1 MRSDATVARLDRRT
15 LLGGCAAALLV
26 ASLPRAARAN
36 ALKLGASAPPATL
49 VTLDG
54 ERIATS
60 ELHNQ
65 VVVLTFWATWCE
77 PCREELPLLSRYAAQ
92 HAGAGLI
99 VLGFSLDLPE
109 RMAEVREVA
118 QTLSFPVGLLAQSS
132 APGYGRIW
140 RLPVN
145 FTIDRDGRLAN
156 DGWQEKTPRWTAER
170 LETVVT
176 PLLAAGERGVAA
188 AARPERG

>member
-1 MRSDATVARLDRRT
+1 LITVLILAGLT
-15 LLGGCAAALLV
+15 AALLQLSAKSV
-26 ASLPRAARAN
+26 KNNVGQQLP
-36 ALKLGASAPPATL
+36 ALKLSFVGDKPDLIGKPL
-49 VTLDG
+49 IL
-54 ERIATS
+54 E
-60 ELHNQ
+60 
-65 VVVLTFWATWCE
+65 FWATWCE

-92 HAGAGLI
+92 HAGAGLS
-99 VLGFSLDLPE
+99 VLGFSLDPPE
-109 RMAEVREVA
+109 RAAQVREIA

-156 DGWQEKTPRWTAER
+156 DGWQEKVPRWTAER

-176 PLLAAGERGVAA
+176 PLLARGEHGAA

>member
-1 MRSDATVARLDRRT
+1 MRSDVTPPQLSRRT
-15 LLGGCAAALLV
+15 LLEGCAAALIV
-26 ASLPRAARAN
+26 ASVPRAARAK
-36 ALKLGASAPPATL
+36 ALTIGVSAPPATL

-54 ERIATS
+54 ERITTS
-60 ELHNQ
+60 ELRSQ

-92 HAGAGLI
+92 HAGAGLS
-99 VLGFSLDLPE
+99 VLGFSLDPPE
-109 RMAEVREVA
+109 RAVQVREIA

-156 DGWQEKTPRWTAER
+156 DGWQEKVPRWTEER